1 MLRFVLGSGAQE
13 LLFASSPVAYLII
26 SSWSASHLLSTHK
39 RCRTTAAAA
48 WFWSPPSITPK
59 FHEGD
64 VVQLTRGLPSYVGP
78 VSSGVWR
85 PERGDFQQR
94 RMGLCGTAWWDPTL
108 AAGTGMWLPCSYL
121 VQAVKEDVLGM
132 PGARISALVRGS
144 WWHAGRAS
152 EWITLYTFERRTL
165 FALVAERS
173 RS

>member
-1 MLRFVLGSGAQE
+1 MVRFALALYAQE
-13 LLFASSPVAYLII
+13 VQDDGRGGMVLV
-26 SSWSASHLLSTHK
+26 
-39 RCRTTAAAA
+39 
-48 WFWSPPSITPK
+48 PPSITPE

-152 EWITLYTFERRTL
+152 EWINYPVHF
-165 FALVAERS
+165 
-173 RS
+173 